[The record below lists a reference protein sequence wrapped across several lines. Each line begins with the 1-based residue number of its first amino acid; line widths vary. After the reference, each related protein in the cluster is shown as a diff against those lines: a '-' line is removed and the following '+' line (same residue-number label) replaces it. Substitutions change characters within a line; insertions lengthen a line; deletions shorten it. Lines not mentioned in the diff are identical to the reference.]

1 MYGAK
6 HGARAGWTLSPGK
19 RAMLHMKRGTL
30 MNDETR
36 RAGGASATPAKS
48 DSGPL
53 AQWLLR
59 LMREPRTASSPAP
72 TSSGEGGVLAS
83 QRSSE
88 GHRQFFQQLPDFVTA
103 LLLQD
108 EGATLRYAPLLYHLV
123 GCDNCHQAYLE
134 IYDAMRAAL
143 SSQDESI
150 ACLEDGAPPVG

>member
-1 MYGAK
+1 M
-6 HGARAGWTLSPGK
+6 RAGGLDPLARQART
-19 RAMLHMKRGTL
+19 MLHKKRGTP
-30 MNDETR
+30 MNDETL
-36 RAGGASATPAKS
+36 RADGAAATPAKS
-48 DSGPL
+48 GSEPL

-72 TSSGEGGVLAS
+72 RSSGEGGMLANPL
-83 QRSSE
+83 REE
-88 GHRQFFQQLPDFVTA
+88 GHRQFYQQLPDFVTA

-143 SSQDESI
+143 SSQEESI
-150 ACLEDGAPPVG
+150 ACLEDGAPPGG